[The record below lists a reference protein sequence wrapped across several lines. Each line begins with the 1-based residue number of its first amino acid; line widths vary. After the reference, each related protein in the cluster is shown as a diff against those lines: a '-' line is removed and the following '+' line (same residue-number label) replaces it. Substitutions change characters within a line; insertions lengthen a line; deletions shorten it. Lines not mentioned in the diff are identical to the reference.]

1 MKTKIVFSL
10 MLLTSTL
17 FAEVQDKFKINLG
30 AMYVT
35 NFETEMQIGPSNR
48 ALNASINTKDQLGMD
63 YDTNVFRLDGY
74 YRFSDVHSID
84 FSYFSVK
91 SSGDRVINQEIP
103 DWGENNDT
111 ISAGAS
117 VNSYFN
123 MEIYKLN
130 YVYSFYHNKDVELGL
145 SAGLHVTNLDVGLNA
160 FGEISGAPAE
170 TLVTSSKLLAPLP
183 VVGFRGE
190 YTIIDKTLF
199 AQYKADYF
207 YLNYDDFEGAF
218 ISTTINLE
226 YRFLENYGIG
236 IGYNSNNLELAA
248 DNGNVRLDI
257 KNSLSGATAY
267 FTYIY

>member
-1 MKTKIVFSL
+1 MKNTILLSL

-17 FAEVQDKFKINLG
+17 FAEVQDKFKINIG

-35 NFETEMQIGPSNR
+35 NFETEMQIGPSKR
-48 ALNASINTKDQLGMD
+48 ALNASINTKDQLGMN

-74 YRFSDVHSID
+74 YRFNEKHSID

-91 SSGDRVINQEIP
+91 SSGERVINQDIS

-117 VNSYFN
+117 VSSYFN
-123 MEIYKLN
+123 MDIYKLN

-145 SAGLHVTNLDVGLNA
+145 SIGLHVTNLDVGLNA
-160 FGEISGAPAE
+160 SGTISGVASD
-170 TLVTSSKLLAPLP
+170 TLVSSSQLLAPLP

-207 YLNYDDFEGAF
+207 YLHYDDFEGSF

-226 YRFLENYGIG
+226 YRFLDNYGLG

-248 DNGNVRLDI
+248 DNGNVRLDV